1 MNRFPAPLQQFGAFR
16 IGTQTVQELTNRHWY
31 KVIIL
36 LIVAYIFTQKNISF
50 SINTQDAGSANSDT
64 NAPPSGSANNS
75 ASIGSPKSLANSQKL
90 MATTVETE
98 EASVVGGL
106 LELGSAAKSAAKA
119 SKGKSAPLGN
129 SMSNLAPVLNPTYI
143 KKHNISKDIVD
154 EKLETCQAYVD
165 KFSAAAVREMHAYG
179 IPASITL
186 AQGLLE
192 SNAGESLL
200 ATKANNHFGIK
211 CFSKTCKR
219 GHCMNASDDTHKDFF
234 RMYPNAGDC
243 YHAHSEFLQADRYKW
258 LKKFPKNDYKNW
270 AKGLKKSGYA
280 TAPHYAEALITI
292 VEELDLKQ
300 YDKK

>member
-1 MNRFPAPLQQFGAFR
+1 MNNRLPTPFQQFGSFR
-16 IGTQTVQELTNRHWY
+16 IGTHTVQELTKNHWY
-31 KVIIL
+31 KVIML
-36 LIVAYIFTQKNISF
+36 LIVAYVFTQKNISF
-50 SINTQDAGSANSDT
+50 SVNTQDAGSASSDI
-64 NAPPSGSANNS
+64 ALPPQGSPLS
-75 ASIGSPKSLANSQKL
+75 ASIGSPKSLANSAKL
-90 MATTVETE
+90 LKAKVETE

-106 LELGSAAKSAAKA
+106 LELGSAAKSAKDA
-119 SKGKSAPLGN
+119 KSAPVGN
-129 SMSNLAPVLNPTYI
+129 TMSNLAPVLNPDYI
-143 KKHNISKDIVD
+143 KKHHVSAEIVD
-154 EKLETCQAYVD
+154 EKMQICTDYVD
-165 KFSAAAVREMHAYG
+165 KFAASAVREMHAYG
-179 IPASITL
+179 IPASVTL

-192 SNAGESLL
+192 SNAGGSLL
-200 ATKANNHFGIK
+200 ARKANNHFGIK

-292 VEELDLKQ
+292 VEALDLQ
-300 YDKK
+300 RFDKK

>member
-1 MNRFPAPLQQFGAFR
+1 MNRLPTPFQQFGAFR
-16 IGTQTVQELTNRHWY
+16 FGTYTVQELTNRHWY
-31 KVIIL
+31 KVIML
-36 LIVAYIFTQKNISF
+36 LIVAYVFTQKNISF
-50 SINTQDAGSANSDT
+50 SVNTQDAGSASSDI
-64 NAPPSGSANNS
+64 AIPPQGSPAS
-75 ASIGSPKSLANSQKL
+75 ASIGSPKSLANSPKL
-90 MATTVETE
+90 MQATAETD

-106 LELGSAAKSAAKA
+106 LELGSAAKSSSKA
-119 SKGKSAPLGN
+119 KSAPVGN
-129 SMSNLAPVLNPTYI
+129 TMSNLAPVLNPNYI
-143 KKHNISKDIVD
+143 KKHNISKEVVA
-154 EKLETCQAYVD
+154 EKLQTCDDYVN
-165 KFSAAAVREMHAYG
+165 KFSAAAVREMHVYG
-179 IPASITL
+179 IPASVTL

-258 LKKFPKNDYKNW
+258 LKKYPKSDYKNW

-292 VEELDLKQ
+292 VETLDLQK

>member
-1 MNRFPAPLQQFGAFR
+1 MNRLPTPFQQFGTLR
-16 IGTQTVQELTNRHWY
+16 IGTYTVQELTKNHWY
-31 KVIIL
+31 KVIML
-36 LIVAYIFTQKNISF
+36 LIVAYVFTQKNISF
-50 SINTQDAGSANSDT
+50 SVNTQDAGSASSDV
-64 NAPPSGSANNS
+64 ALPPQGSPHS
-75 ASIGSPKSLANSQKL
+75 ASIGSPKSLANSAKL
-90 MATTVETE
+90 LKSTVETE

-106 LELGSAAKSAAKA
+106 LELGSAAKSA
-119 SKGKSAPLGN
+119 KGAKSAPVGN
-129 SMSNLAPVLNPTYI
+129 TMSNLAPVLNPNYI
-143 KKHNISKDIVD
+143 KKHHVSQEIVD
-154 EKLETCQAYVD
+154 EKMQVCADYID

-179 IPASITL
+179 IPASVTL

-192 SNAGESLL
+192 SNAGGSLL
-200 ATKANNHFGIK
+200 ARKANNHFGIK

-258 LKKFPKNDYKNW
+258 LKKFAKNDYKNW

-292 VEELDLKQ
+292 VETLDLQKF
-300 YDKK
+300 DKK

>member
-1 MNRFPAPLQQFGAFR
+1 MNRLPAPFQEFGAFR
-16 IGTQTVQELTNRHWY
+16 IGTYTVQELTNRHWY
-31 KVIIL
+31 KVIML
-36 LIVAYIFTQKNISF
+36 LIIAYVFTQKNISF
-50 SINTQDAGSANSDT
+50 SVNTQDAGSASSDI
-64 NAPPSGSANNS
+64 AMPPQSSPVA
-75 ASIGSPKSLANSQKL
+75 ASIGSPRSLANSPKL
-90 MATTVETE
+90 MKAQTETE

-106 LELGSAAKSAAKA
+106 LELGAAAKSTSKA
-119 SKGKSAPLGN
+119 KSAPVGN
-129 SMSNLAPVLNPTYI
+129 TMSNLAPVLNPNYI
-143 KKHNISKDIVD
+143 KKHHISKEIVA
-154 EKLETCQAYVD
+154 EKMQTCQMYID
-165 KFSAAAVREMHAYG
+165 KFAAAAVREMHLYG
-179 IPASITL
+179 IPASVTL

-192 SNAGESLL
+192 SNAGQSLL
-200 ATKANNHFGIK
+200 ASKANNHFGIK

-258 LKKFPKNDYKNW
+258 LKKYPKNDYKNW

-292 VEELDLKQ
+292 VETLDLEA